1 MKWFYIAH
9 MRGHYGMG
17 SSESILDADLAP
29 LFRTKNLQDLVD
41 VLRVHVKKFNIDTMD
56 IAYKN
61 KNSNFFSMLY
71 FIMRQQKLQDWQTG
85 LSLVNGTFGKYQLKQ
100 HDHIFPHSLLKKEN
114 YENREIEK
122 LFS

>member
-71 FIMRQQKLQDWQTG
+71 FIMRQQKLLVCIHD
-85 LSLVNGTFGKYQLKQ
+85 LSLHVLQ
-100 HDHIFPHSLLKKEN
+100 H
-114 YENREIEK
+114 
-122 LFS
+122 FS